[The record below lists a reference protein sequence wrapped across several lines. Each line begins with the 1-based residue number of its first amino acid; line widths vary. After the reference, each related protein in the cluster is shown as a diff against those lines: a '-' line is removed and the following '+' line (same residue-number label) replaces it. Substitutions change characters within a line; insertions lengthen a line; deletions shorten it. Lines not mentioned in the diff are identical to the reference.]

1 MKKKIA
7 IGACILA
14 VLLAAGSLWYTRPR
28 TFWEAA
34 GLDPEAVTG
43 VAGTVIEY
51 GFQNGRPY
59 SQSRQMENR
68 SPGQAEFDALMSQ
81 LDEMQFR
88 GTLRNLLPLP
98 SAYSADKSGLS
109 TILILAAGEDG
120 AIVDNG
126 SRGSLRVSPRQ
137 GREAEFYPAD
147 PAAWEQLADWLA
159 AHADQSP
166 ETVLS

>member
-7 IGACILA
+7 VGACILA
-14 VLLAAGSLWYTRPR
+14 VLLAGGLWYTRLR

-59 SQSRQMENR
+59 SQSHQMENR
-68 SPGQAEFDALMSQ
+68 SPRQSEFDALMSQ
-81 LDEMQFR
+81 LDKMQFR

-98 SAYSADKSGLS
+98 SSYSVDKAGLS

-120 AIVDNG
+120 AIVRSG
-126 SRGSLRVSPRQ
+126 SRGSLRISPRQ

-147 PAAWEQLADWLA
+147 PAAWEQLANWLA
-159 AHADQSP
+159 AHADK
-166 ETVLS
+166 

>member
-14 VLLAAGSLWYTRPR
+14 VLLAGGLWYTRPR

-81 LDEMQFR
+81 LDKMQFR
-88 GTLRNLLPLP
+88 GGLQNLLPLP
-98 SAYSADKSGLS
+98 SSYSTSAS
-109 TILILAAGEDG
+109 TPINLILAAGEDG
-120 AIVDNG
+120 VTVRRG
-126 SRGSLRVSPRQ
+126 SRGSLRFSPRQ
-137 GREAEFYPAD
+137 GRDSEFYPAD
-147 PAAWEQLADWLA
+147 PAAWEQLADWLI

>member
-1 MKKKIA
+1 MKKKIV

-14 VLLAAGSLWYTRPR
+14 ILLTGGLWYTRPQ

-98 SAYSADKSGLS
+98 SSYSVDESGLS
-109 TILILAAGEDG
+109 TILILAAREDG
-120 AIVDNG
+120 AIVRSG

-137 GREAEFYPAD
+137 GREAEFYPTA
-147 PAAWEQLADWLA
+147 PASWEQLADWLA
-159 AHADQSP
+159 AHADKSP
-166 ETVLS
+166 ETGLS

>member
-7 IGACILA
+7 AGA
-14 VLLAAGSLWYTRPR
+14 VLIALLLAGGGLWYTRPR

-34 GLDPEAVTG
+34 GLDPETVTG

-59 SQSRQMENR
+59 TQSRQMENR

-98 SAYSADKSGLS
+98 SSYSTDASGLS

-120 AIVDNG
+120 AIVRSG
-126 SRGSLRVSPRQ
+126 SRGSLRFSLLQ
-137 GREAEFYPAD
+137 GRKAEFYPAD
-147 PAAWEQLADWLA
+147 PAAWEQLADWLI
-159 AHADQSP
+159 AHADKPP
-166 ETVLS
+166 ESGLS

>member
-7 IGACILA
+7 VGACILA
-14 VLLAAGSLWYTRPR
+14 VLLAGALWYTRPR

-88 GTLRNLLPLP
+88 GTLRNLLPLLSSYATDASTP
-98 SAYSADKSGLS
+98 S

-120 AIVDNG
+120 AIVRSG

-159 AHADQSP
+159 AHADK
-166 ETVLS
+166 

>member
-14 VLLAAGSLWYTRPR
+14 ILLAGGLWYTRPR
-28 TFWEAA
+28 TFWEAV

-68 SPGQAEFDALMSQ
+68 SPGQAEFDTLMSQ

-98 SAYSADKSGLS
+98 SSYATDASTPS

-120 AIVDNG
+120 AIVRSG

-147 PAAWEQLADWLA
+147 PASWEQLADWLA
-159 AHADQSP
+159 AHADKSP
-166 ETVLS
+166 ETGLS

>member
-7 IGACILA
+7 VGACILA

-88 GTLRNLLPLP
+88 GGLQNLLPLP
-98 SAYSADKSGLS
+98 SSYSTSAS
-109 TILILAAGEDG
+109 TPINLILAAGEDG
-120 AIVDNG
+120 VTVRRG
-126 SRGSLRVSPRQ
+126 SRGSLRFSPRQ
-137 GREAEFYPAD
+137 GRDSEFYPVD
-147 PAAWEQLADWLA
+147 PAAWEQLADWLI

>member
-1 MKKKIA
+1 MIFSA
-7 IGACILA
+7 VLLA
-14 VLLAAGSLWYTRPR
+14 VLLVAGGLWYTRPR

-51 GFQNGRPY
+51 GFQNGRPC

-68 SPGQAEFDALMSQ
+68 SPGQAEFDTLMSQ

-98 SAYSADKSGLS
+98 SSYATDASTPS
-109 TILILAAGEDG
+109 TIRVPLHSPGLEKGFKPLMQAASVLLPLPEGP
-120 AIVDNG
+120 AI
-126 SRGSLRVSPRQ
+126 STRSP
-137 GREAEFYPAD
+137 G
-147 PAAWEQLADWLA
+147 
-159 AHADQSP
+159 
-166 ETVLS
+166 

>member
-1 MKKKIA
+1 M
-7 IGACILA
+7 
-14 VLLAAGSLWYTRPR
+14 
-28 TFWEAA
+28 
-34 GLDPEAVTG
+34 
-43 VAGTVIEY
+43 AGTVIEY

-137 GREAEFYPAD
+137 GREAEFYPTD
-147 PAAWEQLADWLA
+147 PAVWEQLADWLA
-159 AHADQSP
+159 AHADK
-166 ETVLS
+166 

>member
-14 VLLAAGSLWYTRPR
+14 VLLVAGGLWYTRPQ

-88 GTLRNLLPLP
+88 GGLQNLLPLP
-98 SAYSADKSGLS
+98 SSYSTSAS
-109 TILILAAGEDG
+109 TPINLILAAGEDG
-120 AIVDNG
+120 VTVRRG
-126 SRGSLRVSPRQ
+126 SRGSLRFSPRQ
-137 GREAEFYPAD
+137 GRDSEFYPAD
-147 PAAWEQLADWLA
+147 PAAWEQLADWLI

-166 ETVLS
+166 ESGLS

>member
-7 IGACILA
+7 VGACILA
-14 VLLAAGSLWYTRPR
+14 VLLAGGLWYTRPR

-88 GTLRNLLPLP
+88 GTLRNLLPLLSSYATDASTP
-98 SAYSADKSGLS
+98 S

-120 AIVDNG
+120 AIVRSG

-147 PAAWEQLADWLA
+147 PASWEQLADWLA
-159 AHADQSP
+159 AHADKSP
-166 ETVLS
+166 ETGLS

>member
-7 IGACILA
+7 VGACILA
-14 VLLAAGSLWYTRPR
+14 VLLAGGLWYTRLR

-43 VAGTVIEY
+43 VAGLVIET
-51 GFQNGRPY
+51 GVQDGRPN
-59 SQSRQMENR
+59 SQIWKMENR
-68 SPGQAEFDALMSQ
+68 SPGHAEFDALMSQ
-81 LDEMQFR
+81 LDKMQFR

-98 SAYSADKSGLS
+98 SSYSVDKAGLS
-109 TILILAAGEDG
+109 TTLILAAGEDG

>member
-7 IGACILA
+7 VGACILA

-98 SAYSADKSGLS
+98 SSYSTNAS
-109 TILILAAGEDG
+109 TPSINLILAAGEDG
-120 AIVDNG
+120 VTVRRG
-126 SRGSLRVSPRQ
+126 SRGSLRFSPRQ
-137 GREAEFYPAD
+137 GRDSEFYPAD

-159 AHADQSP
+159 VHADQPP

>member
-1 MKKKIA
+1 MIFSA
-7 IGACILA
+7 VLLA
-14 VLLAAGSLWYTRPR
+14 VLLVAGGLWYTRPR

-88 GTLRNLLPLP
+88 GTLRNLLPLLSSYATDASTP
-98 SAYSADKSGLS
+98 S
-109 TILILAAGEDG
+109 TILK
-120 AIVDNG
+120 
-126 SRGSLRVSPRQ
+126 S
-137 GREAEFYPAD
+137 
-147 PAAWEQLADWLA
+147 
-159 AHADQSP
+159 
-166 ETVLS
+166 